1 MVGMG
6 KVDGGVQGLG
16 DPFVFRSLHAMV
28 QREHMH
34 PVPERTEEGHGRL
47 PKGGGGPSR
56 QGREQGLARAAF
68 HVGDEDPLVPRPDQS
83 IAFPVP
89 DPATTFHEGRA
100 GIDADPVFQVSPPL
114 RPAIALVPLSL
125 TAQRPVQ
132 GPPGL
137 AGPA

>member
-1 MVGMG
+1 MG

-68 HVGDEDPLVPRPDQS
+68 HVGDEDPLVPRPDQG

-89 DPATTFHEGRA
+89 DPATTFHEGRS
-100 GIDADPVFQVSPPL
+100 GIDADPVFQESPPL
-114 RPAIALVPLSL
+114 QPAMALAPLSL
-125 TAQRPVQ
+125 TA
-132 GPPGL
+132 
-137 AGPA
+137 

>member
-1 MVGMG
+1 ME
-6 KVDGGVQGLG
+6 VQL
-16 DPFVFRSLHAMV
+16 FVFGSLRAMV
-28 QREHMH
+28 QRERMH
-34 PVPERTEEGHGRL
+34 PVPEWAEEVHGRL
-47 PKGGGGPSR
+47 PEGGGDPSR
-56 QGREQGLARAAF
+56 QGREQGIARAAF
-68 HVGDEDPLVPRPDQS
+68 HVGDEDPLVPRPDQG
-83 IAFPVP
+83 ITFPVP

-114 RPAIALVPLSL
+114 RPAIALASLSL

>member
-1 MVGMG
+1 MG
-6 KVDGGVQGLG
+6 KVDSGVQGLG
-16 DPFVFRSLHAMV
+16 DPFVFRSLRAIV
-28 QREHMH
+28 QRERMH
-34 PVPERTEEGHGRL
+34 PAPERTEEGHDRF
-47 PKGGGGPSR
+47 PEGGGGPSR

-68 HVGDEDPLVPRPDQS
+68 HVGDEDPLVPRPDQG

-89 DPATTFHEGRA
+89 DPATTFHEGWP
-100 GIDADPVFQVSPPL
+100 GLDADPVFQVSPPL
-114 RPAIALVPLSL
+114 RPAMALASLSL